1 MFRSFLQENITMG
14 VLPWEAGVFLRGLER
29 AYAGWGALT
38 LAGACLRWLGR
49 AYGGWGAL
57 TLCWGALT
65 LCWGAPFQVFHGPL
79 PPIVRLK
86 SEKMDF

>member
-38 LAGACLRWLGR
+38 L
-49 AYGGWGAL
+49 
-57 TLCWGALT
+57 
-65 LCWGAPFQVFHGPL
+65 CWGAPFQVFHGPL